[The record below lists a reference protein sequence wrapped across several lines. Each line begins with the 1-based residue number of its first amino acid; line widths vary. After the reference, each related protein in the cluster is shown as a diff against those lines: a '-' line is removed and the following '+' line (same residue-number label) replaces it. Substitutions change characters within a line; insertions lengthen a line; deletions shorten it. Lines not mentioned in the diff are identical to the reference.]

1 VLYPAELPV
10 LIFDFVIEFPL
21 TSVFL
26 IAAARLLICD
36 GLLLAPLIDARDR
49 LPHPGA
55 KVKQPFTTP
64 RRRSPA
70 RVRQAGLKA
79 AVAAMI

>member
-1 VLYPAELPV
+1 V
-10 LIFDFVIEFPL
+10 LIFDFVNEFPL

-26 IAAARLLICD
+26 IAAARPLICD
-36 GLLLAPLIDARDR
+36 GLRLAPLIDARDR

-64 RRRSPA
+64 KPSASA

-79 AVAAMI
+79 SVAAWAMF